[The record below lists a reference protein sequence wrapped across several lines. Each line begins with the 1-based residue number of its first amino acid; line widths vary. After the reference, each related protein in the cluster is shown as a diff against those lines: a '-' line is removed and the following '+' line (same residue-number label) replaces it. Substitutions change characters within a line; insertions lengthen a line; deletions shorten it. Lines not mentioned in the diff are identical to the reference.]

1 MFDAYVAF
9 QARLRPRAF
18 ALITP
23 KRWAT
28 YAQMDADVNRFAA
41 GLSGLGVAR
50 DRGVVSIRIANDYL
64 THVVLLALARLGV
77 VSSPFD
83 DPDPD
88 LALVLAERA
97 APGELALTA
106 DWLAAVFQ
114 SEPRPVERVRVGP
127 DDLIRGSAIDMVT
140 RFIILTRVDFTTR
153 LPRDRDWRLGIN

>member
-9 QARLRPRAF
+9 QARLRPGTF

-23 KRWAT
+23 QRWAT
-28 YAQMDADVNRFAA
+28 YAQMDADVNRLAA

-83 DPDPD
+83 DPNPD
-88 LALVLAERA
+88 LALVVAERA
-97 APGELALTA
+97 ATRELRHP
-106 DWLAAVFQ
+106 
-114 SEPRPVERVRVGP
+114 PRRPLVRSRRPRRRRVP
-127 DDLIRGSAIDMVT
+127 DAS
-140 RFIILTRVDFTTR
+140 
-153 LPRDRDWRLGIN
+153 P